1 MATPFQTPYDI
12 SRAGAAAETTTIVT
26 WAQDTAYT
34 DATYNFK
41 FTGKTDPTLVEDVLT
56 ANIGVST
63 YDAEKKKVT
72 TVVTLVAGKKV
83 SDYAEYVIC
92 VQAVPAATD
101 LANTTSAWGQE
112 TIWAFAP
119 TINITIG
126 SYTFTLSQ
134 DSFAGGGGI
143 YRLPVSKENPA
154 VILYADLKAWASGLG
169 LTLPST
175 FPNGDPINSSLFV
188 NELVVNTTKRIFSID
203 VEANI
208 QWNIIA
214 GLSVNQLGVAV
225 KRTDGTI

>member
-12 SRAGAAAETTTIVT
+12 SRDGAATGNTTTVT

-34 DATYNFK
+34 NATYKFK
-41 FTGKTDPTLVEDVLT
+41 FTGKTDPTLVEDVLD
-56 ANIGVST
+56 ANVNVSP
-63 YDAEKKKVT
+63 YDAAKKKMT
-72 TVVTLVAGKKV
+72 AVVTLVGEKKV

-92 VQAVPAATD
+92 VQAVAAATD
-101 LANTTSAWGQE
+101 TANSTSAWGQE

-134 DSFAGGGGI
+134 DSFAGGSGI

-154 VILYADLKAWASGLG
+154 VILYDDLKTWASGLG
-169 LTLPST
+169 LTLRST
-175 FPNGDPINSSLFV
+175 FPNGVKINSSLFV
-188 NELVVNTTKRIFSID
+188 NELVVNTTKKIFSID
-203 VEANI
+203 VEANL
-208 QWNIIA
+208 QWNIIT
-214 GLSVNQLGVAV
+214 GLTVNQLGVAV